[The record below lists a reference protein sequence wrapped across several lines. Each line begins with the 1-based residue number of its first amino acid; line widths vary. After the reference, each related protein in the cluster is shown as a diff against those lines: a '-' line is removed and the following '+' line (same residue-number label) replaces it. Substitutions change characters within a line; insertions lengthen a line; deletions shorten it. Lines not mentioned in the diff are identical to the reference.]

1 MQLLFIYFYET
12 KGTFKK
18 GTIISLSKK
27 YSVTHN
33 DNFNFTLTKNDLFQ
47 DDFYGESI
55 DIGAIIGEN
64 GTGKSVLINSLR
76 DGNNDYSLAVYEE
89 ENGKFFYEGNIE
101 KLIINDNEVSLWNH
115 RAYWSEDLKKIYNLS
130 LIYYSP
136 IIDNSFDSHKESVF
150 YLNDITDC
158 VG

>member
-1 MQLLFIYFYET
+1 MRLLFIYFYET

-27 YSVTHN
+27 YSVKRN

-47 DDFYGESI
+47 DDFYDDNI

-76 DGNNDYSLAVYEE
+76 DGNNDYSVAIYA
-89 ENGKFFYEGNIE
+89 K
-101 KLIINDNEVSLWNH
+101 
-115 RAYWSEDLKKIYNLS
+115 EDRQFWFLLKK
-130 LIYYSP
+130 
-136 IIDNSFDSHKESVF
+136 
-150 YLNDITDC
+150 C
-158 VG
+158 G